1 MHYDVLIVGA
11 GPAGLSAAIRL
22 KQLAKAA
29 STELSVCVIEKGAE
43 VGAHI
48 LSGNVLET
56 RALDELIPDWKA
68 LGAPITTPVTQDR
81 LLFLTATR
89 AIPLPTPPS
98 LHNEG
103 NYIVSLGALCKWLA
117 TQAEELGVE
126 IYPGFAAAEV
136 LYGEEGEVTGVATA
150 DMGLDKKGQPK
161 ESYTRGIA
169 LLAQQ
174 TLMAEGVR
182 GSCSEA
188 VMGRFGL
195 RKDCDP
201 QTYGLGL
208 KEVWAVP
215 AAQHQ
220 PGLVLHTIG
229 WPAPSDTWCGT
240 FMYHLEEE
248 GKVMLGAVVG
258 LDYPN
263 PYLSPYHTFQQ
274 WKTHP
279 SIKAYLQGGQCIS
292 YGARC
297 INEGGL
303 QSIPHLSFPGGL
315 LIGCSAGFLNVPK
328 IKGTHTAMK
337 SGTTAADVLFAA
349 KQRADAEGKTLQGQQ
364 LSAYQQAMEGS
375 WVWEELKA
383 VRNVHPSFNQMG
395 GLYGFMAYS
404 ALQTFL
410 LRGKEPWTF
419 TNHTPDHKRTLP
431 LSSNPT
437 HLQYPPADGVLTFDL
452 LSNLSRAAVSH
463 EEDQPSHL
471 RVKPGMERV
480 PVEVSLKVYGG
491 PEQRFCPAKVYEYVG
506 VEGEG
511 EGVRLQINK
520 SNCVHCKSCAI
531 KTPELYIDWTVPE
544 GGGGPNYESM

>member
-22 KQLAKAA
+22 KQLAAQ
-29 STELSVCVIEKGAE
+29 SNTDLSVCVIDKGAE

-48 LSGNVLET
+48 LSGNVIEP
-56 RALDELIPDWKA
+56 RALEELFPDWQA
-68 LGAPITTPVTQDR
+68 RGAPLTTPVTEDR
-81 LLFLTATR
+81 VLFLTSTR

-98 LHNEG
+98 LHNTG
-103 NYIVSLGALCKWLA
+103 NYVISLGALCKWLA

-136 LYGEEGEVTGVATA
+136 LYSDSGAVKGVATA
-150 DMGLDKKGQPK
+150 DMGLNKRSEPK
-161 ESYTRGIA
+161 DTYTRGIA
-169 LLAQQ
+169 LLAKQ
-174 TLMAEGVR
+174 TLLAEGVR
-182 GSCSEA
+182 GSCSER
-188 VMGRFGL
+188 VMAKYDL
-195 RKDCDP
+195 RATCDP

-208 KEVWAVP
+208 KEVWTVP

-229 WPAPSDTWCGT
+229 WPAPRDTWCGT

-248 GKVMLGAVVG
+248 GKVLLGAVVG

-263 PYLSPYHTFQQ
+263 PHLSPYHTFQQ

-279 SIKAYLQGGQCIS
+279 AIRRYLDGGECIS

-303 QSIPHLSFPGGL
+303 QSIPKLTFPGGL

-337 SGTTAADVLFAA
+337 SGMVAAEEVLKAVKGAA
-349 KQRADAEGKTLQGQQ
+349 AEEEGKGLEGIE
-364 LSAYQQAMEGS
+364 LSGYQHAMEGS
-375 WVWEELKA
+375 WVYDELRA
-383 VRNVHPSFNQMG
+383 VRNVHPAFNKLG
-395 GLYGFMAYS
+395 GLYGWMLYTGVQS
-404 ALQTFL
+404 FL

-419 TNHTPDHKRTLP
+419 TNHTLDHQRTLP
-431 LSSNPT
+431 LSASPPPLT
-437 HLQYPPADGVLTFDL
+437 YPAPDGRLTFDL
-452 LSNLSRAAVSH
+452 LTNLARAGVNH
-463 EEDQPSHL
+463 EENQPSHL
-471 RVKPGMERV
+471 RIRPGMERT
-480 PVEVSLKVYGG
+480 PVDVSLQRYGG

-511 EGVRLQINK
+511 DGVRLQINA

-531 KTPELYIDWTVPE
+531 KTPQLYIDWHVPE
-544 GGGGPNYESM
+544 GGGGPN